1 VEELPLVASL
11 EPQVPEGPT
20 QVARRHASNKSAR
33 KRLRAFMRRW
43 SWRDAALELGMI
55 LSHTEP
61 AQKSQEQACATQHF
75 SCNRPQQA
83 SAAKTRS
90 ISTEAATHKNGVLGR
105 QTCQA
110 A

>member
-43 SWRDAALELGMI
+43 RWRDAALELGMI

-61 AQKSQEQACATQHF
+61 APEMGQMRAH
-75 SCNRPQQA
+75 
-83 SAAKTRS
+83 
-90 ISTEAATHKNGVLGR
+90 VV
-105 QTCQA
+105 
-110 A
+110 